1 MTDTPRPCL
10 RPYSAGVT
18 LVELMIVLVVI
29 AVGVLALTGVQTRSS
44 TDVYATGRR
53 TRALAVA
60 QTQLEIARVSG
71 YRLVPSDTTAT
82 SDGFVWRTR
91 VDTVGIDLD
100 RLTVTVSWS
109 EKGTPDSLQLID
121 LLSAR

>member
-1 MTDTPRPCL
+1 MTNSPRPCL
-10 RPYSAGVT
+10 GRNSAGVT

-29 AVGVLALTGVQTRSS
+29 AIGVLALSGVQTRSS

-60 QTQLEIARVSG
+60 QTQIEVARSLGYTQAVS
-71 YRLVPSDTTAT
+71 TAGAT
-82 SDGFVWRTR
+82 DGFTWQTQ
-91 VDTVGIDLD
+91 VDIPSVELK
-100 RLTVTVSWS
+100 RLRVTVFWS
-109 EKGTPDSLQLID
+109 EKGNPDSLQLVD

>member
-1 MTDTPRPCL
+1 MTNPL
-10 RPYSAGVT
+10 RSRQGGNPAGVT

-29 AVGVLALTGVQTRSS
+29 AIGVLALSGVQTRSS
-44 TDVYATGRR
+44 RDVYATGRR

-60 QTQLEIARVSG
+60 QTQIEVARSLGFTGAVRDSG
-71 YRLVPSDTTAT
+71 QADGFNWKTSVDTT
-82 SDGFVWRTR
+82 G
-91 VDTVGIDLD
+91 VDLK

-109 EKGTPDSLQLID
+109 EKGLADSLQLID